1 MMEVLH
7 NLPVIEK
14 KIVIAGPCAAETEA
28 QVMETAAAL
37 SKLGVGM
44 FRAGVWKPRTKP
56 DCFEGLGEVAL
67 KWLKRVESESNMT
80 VLTEVATTEH
90 VELALKYDIYNL
102 WIGARTTANPFAVQA
117 IADALSAA
125 KNDGKKLRLFV
136 KNPMNPDLEEW
147 IGAIERF
154 RKAGITD
161 ITAVHRGF
169 SSYEKSQYRN
179 EPMWKLPMDFRR
191 RMPEIPLICDPS
203 HIAGRADL
211 IESISQQALD
221 LGFDGLMIE
230 CHSCPAKALSD
241 ASQQLT
247 PKDFGEMLSHLVVKD
262 SKSQLGEIEVLRKE
276 IDSIDDE
283 LVNIIARRMQV
294 SRTIGRYK
302 REHNITVFQKDRY
315 EQIRNRLKAL
325 AAECGVDEDCIMA
338 VFEAIHDH
346 SVKSQL

>member
-1 MMEVLH
+1 
-7 NLPVIEK
+7 
-14 KIVIAGPCAAETEA
+14 
-28 QVMETAAAL
+28 METATAL
-37 SKLGVGM
+37 SKLGVSM

-67 KWLKRVESESNMT
+67 KWLQRVESELNMT
-80 VLTEVATTEH
+80 VLTEVATAEH
-90 VELALKYDIYNL
+90 VELALKYGICNL
-102 WIGARTTANPFAVQA
+102 WIGARTTANPFAVQD
-117 IADALSAA
+117 IADTLSAA
-125 KNDGKKLRLFV
+125 KNDGKKIRLFV

-161 ITAVHRGF
+161 IVAVHRGF

-203 HIAGRADL
+203 HITGRADL

-241 ASQQLT
+241 ANQQLT
-247 PKDFGEMLSHLVVKD
+247 PMDFGEMLSHLVVKD
-262 SKSQLGEIEVLRKE
+262 NKSQLGEIDVLRKE

-283 LVNIIARRMQV
+283 LVSIIARRMQV
-294 SRTIGRYK
+294 SRTIGKYK

-325 AAECGVDEDCIMA
+325 AVERGVDENCIIA
-338 VFEAIHDH
+338 VFEAIHDQ

>member
-1 MMEVLH
+1 MIE
-7 NLPVIEK
+7 NLIL
-14 KIVIAGPCAAETEA
+14 IAGPCAAESEA
-28 QVMETAAAL
+28 QVMETATAL
-37 SKLGVGM
+37 SKLGVSM

-67 KWLKRVESESNMT
+67 KWLQRVESELNMT
-80 VLTEVATTEH
+80 VLTEVATAEH
-90 VELALKYDIYNL
+90 VELALKYGICNL

-117 IADALSAA
+117 IADTLSVA
-125 KNDGKKLRLFV
+125 KNGGKKIRLFV

-161 ITAVHRGF
+161 IVAVHRGF
-169 SSYEKSQYRN
+169 SSYEKSLYRN

-203 HIAGRADL
+203 HITGRADL

-241 ASQQLT
+241 ANQQLT
-247 PKDFGEMLSHLVVKD
+247 PMDFCEMLSHLVVKD
-262 SKSQLGEIEVLRKE
+262 NKSQLGEIDVLRKE

-283 LVNIIARRMQV
+283 LVSIIARRMQL
-294 SRTIGRYK
+294 SRTIGKYK

-325 AAECGVDEDCIMA
+325 AVERGVDENCIIA
-338 VFEAIHDH
+338 VFEAIHDQ

>member
-1 MMEVLH
+1 MIE
-7 NLPVIEK
+7 NLIL
-14 KIVIAGPCAAETEA
+14 IAGPCAAESEA
-28 QVMETAAAL
+28 QVMETATAL
-37 SKLGVGM
+37 SKLGVSM

-67 KWLKRVESESNMT
+67 KWLQRVESELNMT
-80 VLTEVATTEH
+80 VLTEVATAEH
-90 VELALKYDIYNL
+90 VELALKYGICNL

-117 IADALSAA
+117 IANTLSAA
-125 KNDGKKLRLFV
+125 KNDGKKIRLFV

-161 ITAVHRGF
+161 IVAVHRGF

-203 HIAGRADL
+203 HITGRADL

-241 ASQQLT
+241 ANQQLT
-247 PKDFGEMLSHLVVKD
+247 PMDFCEMLSHLVVKD
-262 SKSQLGEIEVLRKE
+262 NKSQLGEIDVLRKE

-283 LVNIIARRMQV
+283 LVSIIARRMQL
-294 SRTIGRYK
+294 SRTIGKYK

-325 AAECGVDEDCIMA
+325 AVERGVDENCIIA
-338 VFEAIHDH
+338 VFEAIHDQ

>member
-1 MMEVLH
+1 
-7 NLPVIEK
+7 
-14 KIVIAGPCAAETEA
+14 
-28 QVMETAAAL
+28 METATAL
-37 SKLGVGM
+37 SKLGVSM

-67 KWLKRVESESNMT
+67 KWLQRVESELNMT
-80 VLTEVATTEH
+80 VLTEVATAEH
-90 VELALKYDIYNL
+90 VELALKYGICNL
-102 WIGARTTANPFAVQA
+102 WIGARTTANPFAVQD
-117 IADALSAA
+117 IADTLSAA
-125 KNDGKKLRLFV
+125 KNDGKNIRLFV

-203 HIAGRADL
+203 HIAGRVDI

-241 ASQQLT
+241 ANQQLT
-247 PKDFGEMLSHLVVKD
+247 PMDFCEMLSHLVVKD
-262 SKSQLGEIEVLRKE
+262 NKSQLGEIDVLRKE

-283 LVNIIARRMQV
+283 LVSIIARRMQL
-294 SRTIGRYK
+294 SRTIGKYK

-325 AAECGVDEDCIMA
+325 AVERGVDENCIIA
-338 VFEAIHDH
+338 VFEAIHDQ

>member
-1 MMEVLH
+1 MEVMH

-67 KWLKRVESESNMT
+67 KWLQRVESELNMT
-80 VLTEVATTEH
+80 VMTEVATVEH
-90 VELALKYDIYNL
+90 VELALKYGICNL

-117 IADALSAA
+117 IADTLSVA
-125 KNDGKKLRLFV
+125 KNDGKKIRLLV

-161 ITAVHRGF
+161 ITTVHRGF

-191 RMPEIPLICDPS
+191 RMPEVPLICDPS

-241 ASQQLT
+241 ANQQLT
-247 PKDFGEMLSHLVVKD
+247 PMDFGEMLSHLVVKD
-262 SKSQLGEIEVLRKE
+262 NKSQLGEIDILRRE

-283 LVNIIARRMQV
+283 LVSIIARRMQV
-294 SRTIGRYK
+294 SRTIGKYK

-325 AAECGVDEDCIMA
+325 ATERGIDENCIIA
-338 VFEAIHDH
+338 VFEAIHDQ

>member
-1 MMEVLH
+1 MIE
-7 NLPVIEK
+7 NLIL
-14 KIVIAGPCAAETEA
+14 IAGPCAAESEA
-28 QVMETAAAL
+28 QVMETATAL
-37 SKLGVGM
+37 SKLGVSM

-67 KWLKRVESESNMT
+67 KWLQRVESELNMT
-80 VLTEVATTEH
+80 VLTEVATAEH
-90 VELALKYDIYNL
+90 VELALKYGICNL
-102 WIGARTTANPFAVQA
+102 WIGARTTANPFAVQD
-117 IADALSAA
+117 IADTLSAA
-125 KNDGKKLRLFV
+125 KNDGKNIRLFV

-161 ITAVHRGF
+161 IVAVHRGF

-203 HIAGRADL
+203 HITGRADL

-241 ASQQLT
+241 ANQQLT
-247 PKDFGEMLSHLVVKD
+247 PMDFGEMLSHLVVKD
-262 SKSQLGEIEVLRKE
+262 NKSQLGEIDVLRKE

-283 LVNIIARRMQV
+283 LVSIIARRMQV
-294 SRTIGRYK
+294 SRTIGKYK

-325 AAECGVDEDCIMA
+325 AVERGVDENCIIA
-338 VFEAIHDH
+338 VFEAIHDQ

>member
-1 MMEVLH
+1 MIE
-7 NLPVIEK
+7 NLIL
-14 KIVIAGPCAAETEA
+14 IAGPCAAESEA
-28 QVMETAAAL
+28 QVMETATAL
-37 SKLGVGM
+37 SKLGVSM

-67 KWLKRVESESNMT
+67 KWLQRVESELNMT
-80 VLTEVATTEH
+80 VLTEVATAEH
-90 VELALKYDIYNL
+90 VELALKYGICNL

-117 IADALSAA
+117 IANTLSAA
-125 KNDGKKLRLFV
+125 KNDGKKIRLFV

-161 ITAVHRGF
+161 IVAVHRGF

-203 HIAGRADL
+203 HITGRADL

-241 ASQQLT
+241 ANQQLT
-247 PKDFGEMLSHLVVKD
+247 PMDFGEMLSHLVVKD
-262 SKSQLGEIEVLRKE
+262 NKSQLGEIDVLRKE

-283 LVNIIARRMQV
+283 LVSIIARRMQL
-294 SRTIGRYK
+294 SRTIGKYK

-325 AAECGVDEDCIMA
+325 AVERGVDENCIIA
-338 VFEAIHDH
+338 VFEAIHDQ

>member
-1 MMEVLH
+1 
-7 NLPVIEK
+7 
-14 KIVIAGPCAAETEA
+14 
-28 QVMETAAAL
+28 METATAL
-37 SKLGVGM
+37 SKLGVSM

-67 KWLKRVESESNMT
+67 KWLQRVESELNMT
-80 VLTEVATTEH
+80 VLTEVATAEH
-90 VELALKYDIYNL
+90 VELALKYGICNL
-102 WIGARTTANPFAVQA
+102 WIGARTTANPFAVQD
-117 IADALSAA
+117 IADTLSAA
-125 KNDGKKLRLFV
+125 KNDGKKIRLFV

-191 RMPEIPLICDPS
+191 RMPKVPLICDPS

-241 ASQQLT
+241 ANQQLT
-247 PKDFGEMLSHLVVKD
+247 PMDFGEMLSHLVVKD
-262 SKSQLGEIEVLRKE
+262 NKSQLGEIDVLRKE

-283 LVNIIARRMQV
+283 LVSIIARRMQV
-294 SRTIGRYK
+294 SRTIGKYK

-325 AAECGVDEDCIMA
+325 AVERGVDENCIIA
-338 VFEAIHDH
+338 VFEAIHDQ

>member
-1 MMEVLH
+1 
-7 NLPVIEK
+7 
-14 KIVIAGPCAAETEA
+14 
-28 QVMETAAAL
+28 METATAL
-37 SKLGVGM
+37 SKLGVSM

-67 KWLKRVESESNMT
+67 KWLQRVESELNMT
-80 VLTEVATTEH
+80 VLTEVATAEH
-90 VELALKYDIYNL
+90 VELALKYGICNL
-102 WIGARTTANPFAVQA
+102 WIGARTTANPFAVQD
-117 IADALSAA
+117 IADTLSAA
-125 KNDGKKLRLFV
+125 KNDGKKIRLFV

-161 ITAVHRGF
+161 IVAVHRGF

-203 HIAGRADL
+203 HITGRADL

-241 ASQQLT
+241 ANQQLT
-247 PKDFGEMLSHLVVKD
+247 PMDFGEMLSHLVVKD
-262 SKSQLGEIEVLRKE
+262 NKSQLGEIDVLRKE

-283 LVNIIARRMQV
+283 LVSIIARRMQL
-294 SRTIGRYK
+294 SRTIGKYK

-325 AAECGVDEDCIMA
+325 AVERGVDENCIIA
-338 VFEAIHDH
+338 VFEAIHDQ

>member
-1 MMEVLH
+1 
-7 NLPVIEK
+7 
-14 KIVIAGPCAAETEA
+14 
-28 QVMETAAAL
+28 METATAL
-37 SKLGVGM
+37 SKLGVSM

-67 KWLKRVESESNMT
+67 KWLQRVESELNMT
-80 VLTEVATTEH
+80 VLTEVATAEH
-90 VELALKYDIYNL
+90 VELALKYGICNL

-117 IADALSAA
+117 IANTLSAA
-125 KNDGKKLRLFV
+125 KNDGKKIRLFV

-161 ITAVHRGF
+161 IVAVHRGF

-203 HIAGRADL
+203 HITGRADL

-241 ASQQLT
+241 ANQQLT
-247 PKDFGEMLSHLVVKD
+247 PMDFGEMLSHLVVKD
-262 SKSQLGEIEVLRKE
+262 NKSQLGEIDVLRKE

-283 LVNIIARRMQV
+283 LVSIIARRMQL
-294 SRTIGRYK
+294 SRTIGKYK

-325 AAECGVDEDCIMA
+325 AVERGVDENCIIA
-338 VFEAIHDH
+338 VFEAIHDQ